1 MKFRTRKYLLLATA
15 LLNFWTSG
23 LQAQEIYT
31 MQSVPMQT
39 RWAKDVTPD
48 SALPEYPRPQLIRNS
63 WANLNG
69 LWEYAVTDSMT
80 TSPTYEGQILVPYPL
95 ESALSGVKRTLLP
108 EQRLWYRRSF
118 DSPSGAKGD
127 RLLLHFGAVDYQCRV
142 YVNGQEV
149 GTHEGGYTAFSFD
162 ITDFLKSG
170 TNELVVKVYDP
181 SDAGIGPRG
190 KQVLNPQ
197 NIYYTPS
204 SGIWQTVWLETVPK
218 DYIAG
223 LKMTPDVDN
232 GTVRVLVESATDKP
246 VRVTA
251 AGRAVKG
258 HANTEISLPIGDVR
272 LWSPAD
278 PYLYDLEVT
287 LGADK
292 VKSYFGMRK
301 VSVEKDTDGH
311 DRIFL
316 NGKPYFNLGTLDQG
330 FWPDGLYTAPTDE
343 ALAFDIKAIKAM
355 GFNTVRK
362 HIKVEPAR
370 WYYHADKLGILVWQD
385 FVQPNPNLPP
395 GAKEIFQKQGAEMMA
410 QLHNHPS
417 ITTWVLFN
425 EKWGQYDQARLTQW
439 VKDTDPSRLVNGHSG
454 EYLYVNEKLRSP
466 SPDAYV
472 NSDMTDVHS
481 YPDPMNSLQ
490 LDGKAR
496 VLGEFGGIG
505 VFIPGH
511 QWNTG
516 SAWGYVNEKPAALK
530 AKYSIMNKHL
540 QLLQKEGLSASIYTQ
555 PFDVEGEQN
564 GLMTYDR
571 EVVKIPFAELREI
584 HRPLNPDMGQIPQV
598 TATDADLTDPA
609 VTYEKALQEYIDGRE
624 TDLKEL
630 AMLAAQTGDAAGKNR
645 FNNLYIQS
653 LKAPYTNEEFNFIS
667 ASTRKVSDPGF
678 RILLDELKEQPA
690 RQLHEQ
696 LMNIVFADVI
706 QPYVPTPDA
715 RPDWEEVR
723 EKVKD
728 YDAPGEEIFL
738 RAKTIHTLNQ
748 QDWDAFRPVAKE
760 YLEKYGEFIKPEEK
774 QLFEEKL

>member
-1 MKFRTRKYLLLATA
+1 MNDTA
-15 LLNFWTSG
+15 
-23 LQAQEIYT
+23 AQEKNT
-31 MQSVPMQT
+31 VQSAPIQT
-39 RWAKDVTPD
+39 RWAREIAPD
-48 SALPEYPRPQLIRNS
+48 NALPEYPRPQLMRNN
-63 WANLNG
+63 WTNLNG
-69 LWEYAVTDSMT
+69 LWEYAVTDSIT
-80 TSPTYEGQILVPYPL
+80 NSPTYEGQILVPYPL
-95 ESALSGVKRTLLP
+95 ESVLSGVKRTLLP

-118 DSPSGAKGD
+118 DRPALSKGE
-127 RLLLHFGAVDYQCRV
+127 RLLLHFGAVDYQCWV
-142 YVNGQEV
+142 YVNGKEV
-149 GTHEGGYTAFSFD
+149 GTHEGGYMAFSFD
-162 ITDFLKSG
+162 ITDFVRSG
-170 TNELVVKVYDP
+170 ANELVVKVYDP

-218 DYIAG
+218 DYITR
-223 LKMTPDVDN
+223 LKITPNVDN
-232 GTVRVLVESATDKP
+232 GAVRVVVESATDKP
-246 VRVTA
+246 VTVTA
-251 AGRAVKG
+251 AGRTVKG
-258 HANTEISLPIGDVR
+258 HANTEISLPISDVR

-301 VSVEKDTDGH
+301 VSVERGADGH

-316 NGKPYFNLGTLDQG
+316 NGEPYFNLGTLDQG

-355 GFNTVRK
+355 GFNTIRK

-370 WYYHADKLGILVWQD
+370 WYYHADRLGILVWQD
-385 FVQPNPNLPP
+385 FVQPNPNLPE
-395 GAKEIFQKQGAEMMA
+395 GAKEIFEKQGAEMMA

-425 EKWGQYDQARLTQW
+425 EKWGQYDQELLTQW

-472 NSDMTDVHS
+472 NSDITDVHS

-490 LDGKAR
+490 MDGKAR

-516 SAWGYVNEKPAALK
+516 SAWGYINEKPAALK

-571 EVVKIPFAELREI
+571 EVIKIPFAELREI
-584 HRPLNPDMGQIPQV
+584 HRPLSPDRSTIPEV
-598 TATDADLTDPA
+598 TAIDADLTDPA
-609 VTYEKALQEYIDGRE
+609 VTYEQALQEYIDGRE
-624 TDLKEL
+624 TDLKRL

-645 FNNLYIQS
+645 FNSLYILS
-653 LKAPYTNEEFNFIS
+653 LSAPYSEADLAFIEG
-667 ASTRKVSDPGF
+667 STTKVTDAGF
-678 RILLDELKEQPA
+678 PILVVQSEGNRP
-690 RQLHEQ
+690 LHIK
-696 LMNIVFADVI
+696 LMNIIFTDVI
-706 QPYVPTPDA
+706 QPYVPTPDTK
-715 RPDWEEVR
+715 PNWEEIR
-723 EKVKD
+723 EKVKS
-728 YDAPGEEIFL
+728 YGAPGEEMYL

>member
-1 MKFRTRKYLLLATA
+1 
-15 LLNFWTSG
+15 
-23 LQAQEIYT
+23 